1 MIMKTINKYMTVV
14 LFAASVFCT
23 VSCDDPQPIEPVTPA
38 FPELVENLAVQAGDT
53 LALTFTPNLDWEV
66 TVPKDTM
73 DFFWLIDG
81 GFQYEKISRK
91 ASEEAVTV
99 YVGVGKADFENHTS
113 TVKLTMGGE
122 TRIIASY
129 MLPALEKS
137 IKIQSC
143 QVDEYGS
150 WLFDENGGYLY
161 TSEEPEVINLVY
173 SGSDFRIPVKVT
185 SNFEYTIEFPTW
197 ARADIPEKTVG
208 ENEFSIYGVPSEYPL
223 TETSDKIVIKSGS
236 EVIAEYQIAIPGC
249 SDILSYGVELVSSIK
264 FNELGQYLTLVNF
277 MEGPVNA
284 WVTGV
289 ENVKVFAVEKVDG
302 KYAVDGNAP
311 AWLDITLS
319 AYDNSDG
326 ADVLQQR
333 SVQVSLKKYTSD
345 SEALLFF
352 LPPTGWDKV
361 SDLFNEDA
369 TEVKEEWAASAVNVS
384 VKEYS
389 YVTVADA
396 EGFAGAGGNLE
407 ESQDEALIKIF
418 GSANAAQYAYVMTYG
433 NPYASDN
440 GRLLFK
446 EPFTSFEVYDSSLT
460 LVEDTE
466 NFFLSFTCEEDMKSG
481 VVNMTGDLK
490 KSGYIVFKNDEKK
503 IIAIIQ
509 CDYDVVV
516 IDESEKEA
524 EDRIVDA
531 SRYLKDPQKAAAA
544 GVSAVEYEYGAT
556 RFECEEA
563 RTEGAILI
571 KVTAPVNSEVELN
584 VPKSAKLV
592 VAYKGDAPELPFEF
606 TDFEYMVGGAYIS
619 QSTLGVKFLGNYKE
633 SKPSVKFY
641 NANSATVLVV
651 YFEEKK

>member
-14 LFAASVFCT
+14 LFAASVFCI

-53 LALTFTPNLDWEV
+53 LTLTFTPNLDWEL

-81 GFQYEKISRK
+81 GFQYDKISGK

-197 ARADIPEKTVG
+197 ARADLPEKTVG
-208 ENEFSIYGVPSEYPL
+208 ENEFCIYGVPSEYPL
-223 TETSDKIVIKSGS
+223 TDTSDKLVIKSGS

-249 SDILSYGVELVSSIK
+249 SDIISHGVEIVSSIK
-264 FNELGQYLTLVNF
+264 FNEFGQYITLVSF
-277 MEGPVNA
+277 EDGPVNA
-284 WVTGV
+284 WVEGV
-289 ENVKVFAVEKVDG
+289 KDVKVFAVEKSEGKYSVDG
-302 KYAVDGNAP
+302 AAP
-311 AWLDITLS
+311 SWLNITVS
-319 AYDNSDG
+319 AYDKSSD
-326 ADVLQQR
+326 AEVLQRR
-333 SVQVSLKKYTSD
+333 SVEVSLKKYTSD

-352 LPPTGWDKV
+352 LPPVGWEKV
-361 SDLFNEDA
+361 ADLFNEDA
-369 TEVKEEWAASAVNVS
+369 TEVKEEWAAYAVTVSA
-384 VKEYS
+384 KKYS
-389 YVTVADA
+389 YVTVAD
-396 EGFAGAGGNLE
+396 EDGFAEAGGTIE
-407 ESQDEALIKIF
+407 EVMEEEGLKQIF
-418 GSANAAQYAYVMTYG
+418 GATKTAQYAYVMTYD

-440 GRLLFK
+440 GRILLK
-446 EPFTSFEVYDSSLT
+446 EPYASVEVYDSSL
-460 LVEDTE
+460 LLIEDTE
-466 NFFLSFTCEEDMKSG
+466 NFFLSFTAEEDKLSG
-481 VVNMTGDLK
+481 VINMTGDLK
-490 KSGYIVFKNDEKK
+490 KSGFVVFKNEKNK

-524 EDRIVDA
+524 EDRIVDG
-531 SRYLKDPQKAAAA
+531 SRYLKNPETAAAA
-544 GVSAVEYEYGAT
+544 GITIVEYEYGAT

-563 RTEGAILI
+563 RNEGATLI
-571 KVTAPVNSEVELN
+571 KVTAPANSEVELN
-584 VPKSAKLV
+584 VPKLAKLV
-592 VAYKGDAPELPFEF
+592 VAYPAKEYPFEF
-606 TDFEYMVGGAYIS
+606 PGFDYSPGGTYIS
-619 QSTLGVKFLGNYKE
+619 KSSLKVKFLGNNKE
-633 SKPSVKFY
+633 TMPSIKFY
-641 NANSATVLVV
+641 SAGYKTLLVV